1 MPNDAAFRWALV
13 WLAAIVV
20 VIGLYTHSWNKMMA
34 TYLLGMLGIMGVLLP
49 DWDFFD
55 RPFSHWNSPVSSVD
69 HHRHGIAAP
78 NSAPTPKPPTRF
90 RMYPVRLVVYTLVY
104 GFGFY
109 KWWMFISN

>member
-1 MPNDAAFRWALV
+1 MPNAFRWALV

-55 RPFSHWNSPVSSVD
+55 RPFSHWNSPISSVD
-69 HHRHGIAAP
+69 HHRDGIAAP
-78 NSAPTPKPPTRF
+78 NSAPTPKPPTR
-90 RMYPVRLVVYTLVY
+90 
-104 GFGFY
+104 
-109 KWWMFISN
+109 